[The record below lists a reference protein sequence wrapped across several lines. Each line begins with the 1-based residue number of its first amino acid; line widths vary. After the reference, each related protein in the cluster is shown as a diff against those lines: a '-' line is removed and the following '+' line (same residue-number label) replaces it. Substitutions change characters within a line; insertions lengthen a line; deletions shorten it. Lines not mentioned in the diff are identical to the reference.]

1 MHRRTLRSART
12 LPPTSRTALPSK
24 ALAIMLCLVCSLCV
38 TPRPAFADDAV
49 AAGSSSGSAAP
60 ATEAASDASAP
71 ATATADAPAAA
82 SASATDAPAASDA
95 ATTAPTMIPG
105 SVEKIADPSTA
116 ASWKALFAGADGTS
130 FSTDD
135 AGRLWVDKSV
145 YPSVEQA
152 VAAGVANPSMQDAD
166 LDFLVG
172 MSAFSSSASFRKE
185 QTTPHDVVFV
195 ISLNSTLS
203 SFHYDG
209 RTYAEHLAD
218 ALNEAIGRLMAENSD
233 GEGPADPTRVAVVGY
248 NIDTTVLMP
257 LGTYRPDADGDY
269 VRYDPGLTG
278 GAGFR
283 VTASPDDAQGA
294 TLDAP
299 FKGYAYLQRAISTAG
314 DVLEQAAAGAT
325 ADSPRAPEMVV
336 MGSQVAACANTDI
349 ADPPSYGGQT
359 QGDGGFLGTLPTGH
373 SSGYGTDVALAT
385 LLTMQDAAKRV
396 DAAYAA
402 AGESLSLYTVG
413 LDTQSLGAYVIQTA
427 EGQADAY
434 VAGTGAAQG
443 TNLCDNIDAAR
454 AAYAQAAAAGQ
465 PSVTLQLFSAGKRD
479 LEARDIAFPDPI
491 PGLLDAA
498 DGYAFRGA
506 TEYFP
511 ATDAG
516 ALDGSFNA
524 AVDRILG
531 ITYRSPVDPSGDAAS
546 SPTENRIRFQDDLG
560 HLMQVKHI
568 EGIQFQGKILDGS
581 LAAKALCTSFADP
594 WDIEAYHEL
603 QYLMNSLEARYD
615 LDGRSFDLL
624 YDAYAAGQIAYDDA
638 GGFSNFAA
646 WYVDADHGMVPD
658 DGLPYTFA
666 GNDEISAARSATWR
680 DDPASEASQ
689 RIQAAKD
696 AGASAICQTYF
707 FIGNLE
713 NQYSGADV
721 PLYDFIV
728 MVETSLDTSDE
739 ALLFTAPA
747 DSIPAR
753 KASIT
758 ERLDGTTT
766 MMLAEDAAEAS
777 PLQVVFE
784 VGPRDDV
791 AALARRVQAGE
802 QVDAAE
808 MGSLL
813 EGIAP
818 AEGTGSF
825 SLLTNAYAAGG
836 DTTGG
841 GGEAAGT
848 DGGGSAAGVGGA
860 MSALAAS
867 TNARYLFAEDAPL
880 FQLREGCA
888 AAPDGSA
895 AADQLEPLSSAPRAG
910 ETVYY
915 EDLTYSADG
924 LEPGVAVPVEA
935 QRTYLPLA
943 LDDQSAA
950 ACFAGADGRWSVA
963 AGTPKEPVPSLLEDV
978 GKSANPT
985 ATAPFS
991 LRMGARFLDGA
1002 GQAGGTMQAV
1012 GTVLA
1017 GGTADD
1023 AGQAGSAAASGAG
1036 RLALSARLG
1045 NDGALVLTPAREAT
1059 GSLALTKHVESAV
1072 PGAEGPFGFSIEL
1085 SDAEGTPLSGSLT
1098 CTVSDR
1104 TGGATSES
1112 LMLDDEGCLSV
1123 SLSDGQTAT
1132 IDGIPQATR
1141 YRIDEE
1147 DLGSRYFVLKDNAE
1161 GVIGA
1166 ARAEAS
1172 FTNIRQAG
1180 SLGVAMVVGGNA
1192 ADKEAPRSFA
1202 VTIDGLFDHAAA
1214 DTVELTLPVTRYLAG
1229 GGTEE
1234 GSITFTREAGTDVG
1248 TATIADFHHNEGV
1261 LIENL
1266 SSSSP
1271 FSVRELD
1278 CPALLEDGYAIYTS
1292 TGDAVVK
1299 DDAGT
1304 VTGTLSPDAT
1314 MGAYFINV
1322 KSVEADDGP
1331 AEPGE
1336 PDDPAEPGDDPDNPP
1351 APGEPEDPDNP
1362 PAPGEPDDPDGG
1374 DEPGEPEDPVEP
1386 GDGSNP
1392 DTPGGDTGSGGG
1404 DADAPGD
1411 DTPDEPGDDP
1421 DEPGGDVPDNP
1432 GDDPDDPPAPGD
1444 PGDPDNPP
1452 APDEPDDPDD
1462 GAPAP
1467 DDPGSPDDGAPG
1479 GSGGSGGSGDA
1490 GKPSDPDRGD
1500 APSVGAASDK
1510 GSDAGTTL
1518 VGTGDAATGACALT
1532 GALACAAATGL
1543 LGSTRFRRNREM
1555 RRR

>member
-1 MHRRTLRSART
+1 MQRHTLRSART

-71 ATATADAPAAA
+71 ATAAADAPAAA

-95 ATTAPTMIPG
+95 AATAQTMIPG

-145 YPSVEQA
+145 YASVDDA
-152 VAAGVANPSMQDAD
+152 VAAGVAGPSMQDAD

-349 ADPPSYGGQT
+349 ADPPPYGSQA

-385 LLTMQDAAKRV
+385 LLTMQDAAKRI

-402 AGESLSLYTVG
+402 AGESLSLYTAG
-413 LDTQSLGAYVIQTA
+413 LDTQSLGAYVLQTA

-624 YDAYAAGQIAYDDA
+624 YDAYAAGQIAYDA

-646 WYVDADHGMVPD
+646 WYVGADHGMVPD

-666 GNDEISAARSATWR
+666 GNDEISAARSGTWR

-813 EGIAP
+813 KGIAP
-818 AEGTGSF
+818 AEETGSF

-836 DTTGG
+836 DATGG
-841 GGEAAGT
+841 GGDAAGT

-915 EDLTYSADG
+915 EDLAYSADG

-943 LDDQSAA
+943 LDDQIAA

-991 LRMGARFLDGA
+991 LRMGARFLDGT
-1002 GQAGGTMQAV
+1002 GQAGGTMQAG

-1202 VTIDGLFDHAAA
+1202 VTIDGLFDHTAA

-1299 DDAGT
+1299 DDTGT

-1322 KSVEADDGP
+1322 KNAEAGDDP

-1336 PDDPAEPGDDPDNPP
+1336 PDDPP
-1351 APGEPEDPDNP
+1351 APGEPDDPDDP

-1374 DEPGEPEDPVEP
+1374 DKPGEPEDPGEP

-1404 DADAPGD
+1404 DADTPGD
-1411 DTPDEPGDDP
+1411 DTPDEPGDAP

-1432 GDDPDDPPAPGD
+1432 G
-1444 PGDPDNPP
+1444 GDPDNPP

-1479 GSGGSGGSGDA
+1479 GSGGSGDA
-1490 GKPSDPDRGD
+1490 GKPSEPDRGD

-1510 GSDAGTTL
+1510 GSDAGMTL
-1518 VGTGDAATGACALT
+1518 AGTGDAATGACALT

>member
-1 MHRRTLRSART
+1 MQRRTLRSART

-95 ATTAPTMIPG
+95 AATAPTMIPG

-145 YPSVEQA
+145 YASVDDA
-152 VAAGVANPSMQDAD
+152 VAAGVAGPSMQDAD

-314 DVLEQAAAGAT
+314 DVLEQAATGAT

-349 ADPPSYGGQT
+349 ADPPPYGSQT

-413 LDTQSLGAYVIQTA
+413 LDTQSLGAYVLQTA

-615 LDGRSFDLL
+615 LDGRSLDLL
-624 YDAYAAGQIAYDDA
+624 YDAYAAGQIAYDA

-646 WYVDADHGMVPD
+646 WYVDADHGMVLD

-666 GNDEISAARSATWR
+666 GNDEISAARSGTWR

-836 DTTGG
+836 DATGG

-963 AGTPKEPVPSLLEDV
+963 AGTPKESVPSLLEDV

-1002 GQAGGTMQAV
+1002 GHAGDAV
-1012 GTVLA
+1012 QTGGTVLA

-1023 AGQAGSAAASGAG
+1023 GQAGNAAASGAG

-1059 GSLALTKHVESAV
+1059 GSLALTKHVESAT
-1072 PGAEGPFGFSIEL
+1072 PDAEDPFGFSIEL
-1085 SDAEGTPLSGSLT
+1085 SDAEGAPLSGSLT
-1098 CTVSDR
+1098 CTVSDG

-1180 SLGVAMVVGGNA
+1180 SLGVAMIVGGNA

-1234 GSITFTREAGTDVG
+1234 GSITFMREAGTDVG

-1322 KSVEADDGP
+1322 KNAEAGDDP

-1336 PDDPAEPGDDPDNPP
+1336 PDDPP
-1351 APGEPEDPDNP
+1351 APGEPDDPDNP

-1374 DEPGEPEDPVEP
+1374 DKPGGDEPGEPEDPGEP

-1392 DTPGGDTGSGGG
+1392 DTPGGDTGSGSG
-1404 DADAPGD
+1404 DADTPGD
-1411 DTPDEPGDDP
+1411 DTPDEPGDAP

-1432 GDDPDDPPAPGD
+1432 GD
-1444 PGDPDNPP
+1444 DPDNPP

-1467 DDPGSPDDGAPG
+1467 DDPVSPDDGAPG
-1479 GSGGSGGSGDA
+1479 GSGGSGDA
-1490 GKPSDPDRGD
+1490 AEPSDPDRGD
-1500 APSVGAASDK
+1500 APSAGMPSDK
-1510 GSDAGTTL
+1510 ESEADTTL
-1518 VGTGDAATGACALT
+1518 AGTGDAATGACALT

>member
-1 MHRRTLRSART
+1 MQRRTLRSART

-116 ASWKALFAGADGTS
+116 ASWKALFAGADGSS

-218 ALNEAIGRLMAENSD
+218 ALNEAIGGLMTENAD
-233 GEGPADPTRVAVVGY
+233 GVGPADPTRVAVVGY
-248 NIDTTVLMP
+248 SIDTTILMP
-257 LGTYRPDADGDY
+257 LGTYRPDGDGDY
-269 VRYDPGLTG
+269 IRYASDLPG

-283 VTASPDDAQGA
+283 VTATADGPQTA

-299 FKGYAYLQRAISTAG
+299 FKGYAYLQRAFHAAG
-314 DVLEQAAAGAT
+314 DLLEQASAEAT
-325 ADSPRAPEMVV
+325 AEHPRVPEMVV
-336 MGSQVAACANTDI
+336 MGSQVAICANTDI
-349 ADPPSYGGQT
+349 ADPPSYDGQE
-359 QGDGGFLGTLPTGH
+359 QGDGGFLGTLPTGY
-373 SSGYGTDVALAT
+373 SSGYGTDAAFAT
-385 LLTMQDAAKRV
+385 LLTMQDAMDRV

-402 AGESLSLYTVG
+402 AGERLSLYTVG
-413 LDTQSLGAYVIQTA
+413 LDTRSLGAYVLQTA
-427 EGQADAY
+427 EEQKDAY

-443 TNLCDNIDAAR
+443 TNLCSNIDAAR
-454 AAYAQAAAAGQ
+454 TAYAQAAAAEQ

-615 LDGRSFDLL
+615 LDGQSFDLL
-624 YDAYAAGQIAYDDA
+624 YGAYTAGQIAYSDD
-638 GGFSNFAA
+638 GFSNFAA
-646 WYVDADHGMVPD
+646 WYVDAEHGMVPG
-658 DGLPYTFA
+658 DGLPYTSA
-666 GNDEISAARSATWR
+666 GNDEIAAARSGAWQN
-680 DDPASEASQ
+680 DPTSEASQ
-689 RIQAAKD
+689 RIQAAKN

-728 MVETSLDTSDE
+728 MVETDLDTSDE
-739 ALLFTAPA
+739 SLLFTAPA

-867 TNARYLFAEDAPL
+867 TNAHYLFAEDAPL

-963 AGTPKEPVPSLLEDV
+963 AGTPKESVPSLLEDV

-985 ATAPFS
+985 ATAPYS
-991 LRMGARFLDGA
+991 LRMDARFLDGA
-1002 GQAGGTMQAV
+1002 GQAGGTVQ
-1012 GTVLA
+1012 A

-1023 AGQAGSAAASGAG
+1023 DGQAGNAAASGAG

-1045 NDGALVLTPAREAT
+1045 NDGALVLTPARAAT
-1059 GSLALTKHVESAV
+1059 GSLALTKHVEGAT
-1072 PGAEGPFGFSIEL
+1072 PDAEGPFGFSIEL
-1085 SDAEGTPLSGSLT
+1085 SDAEGAPLSGSLT
-1098 CTVSDR
+1098 CTVSDK

-1161 GVIGA
+1161 GVIEA

-1180 SLGVAMVVGGNA
+1180 SLGVAMIVGGNA

-1214 DTVELTLPVTRYLAG
+1214 DTVELTLPITCYLAG

-1322 KSVEADDGP
+1322 KNAEAGDDP
-1331 AEPGE
+1331 AKPGE
-1336 PDDPAEPGDDPDNPP
+1336 PDDPAEPGDDPDDPP
-1351 APGEPEDPDNP
+1351 APGEPEDPDDP

-1374 DEPGEPEDPVEP
+1374 DKPGEPEDPGEP

-1404 DADAPGD
+1404 DADTPGD
-1411 DTPDEPGDDP
+1411 DTPDEPGDAP

-1432 GDDPDDPPAPGD
+1432 GGDPDNPPAPGD
-1444 PGDPDNPP
+1444 PDDPDNPP

-1479 GSGGSGGSGDA
+1479 GSGGSGDA
-1490 GKPSDPDRGD
+1490 AEPSDPDRGD
-1500 APSVGAASDK
+1500 APSAGMPSDK
-1510 GSDAGTTL
+1510 ESEAGTTL
-1518 VGTGDAATGACALT
+1518 AGTGDAATGACALT

>member
-71 ATATADAPAAA
+71 ATAAADAPAAA

-95 ATTAPTMIPG
+95 AATAQTMIPG

-116 ASWKALFAGADGTS
+116 ASWKALFAGADGSS

-145 YPSVEQA
+145 YASVDDA
-152 VAAGVANPSMQDAD
+152 VAAGVAGPSMQDAD

-413 LDTQSLGAYVIQTA
+413 LDTQSLGAYVLQTA

-434 VAGTGAAQG
+434 VAGTGAAQA
-443 TNLCDNIDAAR
+443 TNLRDNIDAAR
-454 AAYAQAAAAGQ
+454 AAYARAAAAGK
-465 PSVTLQLFSAGKRD
+465 PNVTLQLFSAGKRD

-603 QYLMNSLEARYD
+603 KYLMNSLEARYD

-624 YDAYAAGQIAYDDA
+624 YDAYAAGQIAYDA

-707 FIGNLE
+707 LIGNLE

-766 MMLAEDAAEAS
+766 MTLAEDAAEAS
-777 PLQVVFE
+777 PLRVVFE

-813 EGIAP
+813 KGIAP
-818 AEGTGSF
+818 AEETGSF

-924 LEPGVAVPVEA
+924 LEPGVAAPVEA

-963 AGTPKEPVPSLLEDV
+963 AGTPKESVPSLLEDV

-991 LRMGARFLDGA
+991 LRMDARFLDGA
-1002 GQAGGTMQAV
+1002 GQAGGT
-1012 GTVLA
+1012 VLA

-1023 AGQAGSAAASGAG
+1023 DGQAGNAAASGAG

-1059 GSLALTKHVESAV
+1059 GIARAHQACGERHAGCGGPLRVLHRALGCRGSPFVGLPHVHRLRR
-1072 PGAEGPFGFSIEL
+1072 G
-1085 SDAEGTPLSGSLT
+1085 
-1098 CTVSDR
+1098 R
-1104 TGGATSES
+1104 RGATSES

-1172 FTNIRQAG
+1172 FTNIKQAG
-1180 SLGVAMVVGGNA
+1180 SLGVAMIVGGNA
-1192 ADKEAPRSFA
+1192 ADKEVPRSFA

-1322 KSVEADDGP
+1322 KNAEAGDGP

-1336 PDDPAEPGDDPDNPP
+1336 PDDPAEPGDDPDDPP
-1351 APGEPEDPDNP
+1351 APGEPDDPDDP

-1374 DEPGEPEDPVEP
+1374 DKPGEPEDPGEP

-1404 DADAPGD
+1404 DADTPGD
-1411 DTPDEPGDDP
+1411 DTPDEPGDAP

-1432 GDDPDDPPAPGD
+1432 G
-1444 PGDPDNPP
+1444 GDPDNPP

-1467 DDPGSPDDGAPG
+1467 DDPVSPDDGAPG

-1490 GKPSDPDRGD
+1490 GEPSDSDRGD
-1500 APSVGAASDK
+1500 APSVGAPSDK

-1518 VGTGDAATGACALT
+1518 AGTGDAATGSLRLDGSARLR
-1532 GALACAAATGL
+1532 GGDRAAGL
-1543 LGSTRFRRNREM
+1543 DAFPPQS
-1555 RRR
+1555 

>member
-1 MHRRTLRSART
+1 MHRRTSDPART

-71 ATATADAPAAA
+71 ATAAADAPAAA

-95 ATTAPTMIPG
+95 AATAPTMIPG

-145 YPSVEQA
+145 YASVDDA
-152 VAAGVANPSMQDAD
+152 VAAGVAGPSMQDAD

-336 MGSQVAACANTDI
+336 MGSQVAICANTDI
-349 ADPPSYGGQT
+349 ADPPPYGSQA

-385 LLTMQDAAKRV
+385 LLTMQDAAKRI

-402 AGESLSLYTVG
+402 AGESLSLYTAG
-413 LDTQSLGAYVIQTA
+413 LDTQSLGAYVLQTA

-454 AAYAQAAAAGQ
+454 AAYARAAAAGQ
-465 PSVTLQLFSAGKRD
+465 PSVTLQLFSAGRRD

-638 GGFSNFAA
+638 SGFSNFAA

-666 GNDEISAARSATWR
+666 GNDEIAAARSGTWR

-766 MMLAEDAAEAS
+766 MTLAEDAAEAS

-836 DTTGG
+836 DATGG
-841 GGEAAGT
+841 GGDAAGT

-910 ETVYY
+910 GTVYY

-935 QRTYLPLA
+935 QRTYRPLA

-963 AGTPKEPVPSLLEDV
+963 AGAPKESVPSLLEDV

-1002 GQAGGTMQAV
+1002 GQAG

-1059 GSLALTKHVESAV
+1059 GSLELTKHVESAA
-1072 PGAEGPFGFSIEL
+1072 PDAEGPFGFSIEL
-1085 SDAEGTPLSGSLT
+1085 SDAEGAPLSGSLT
-1098 CTVSDR
+1098 CTVSDG

-1161 GVIGA
+1161 GVIEA

-1180 SLGVAMVVGGNA
+1180 SLGVAMIVGGNA

-1322 KSVEADDGP
+1322 KNAEAGDDP

-1336 PDDPAEPGDDPDNPP
+1336 PDDPAEPGDDPD
-1351 APGEPEDPDNP
+1351 DP

-1374 DEPGEPEDPVEP
+1374 DKPGEPEDPGEP

-1404 DADAPGD
+1404 DADTPGD
-1411 DTPDEPGDDP
+1411 DTPDEPGDAP

-1432 GDDPDDPPAPGD
+1432 G
-1444 PGDPDNPP
+1444 GDPDNPP

-1479 GSGGSGGSGDA
+1479 GSGDA
-1490 GKPSDPDRGD
+1490 GEPSDSDRGD

-1510 GSDAGTTL
+1510 GSDAGMTL
-1518 VGTGDAATGACALT
+1518 AGTGDAATGACALT

>member
-1 MHRRTLRSART
+1 MQRRTLRSART

-116 ASWKALFAGADGTS
+116 ASWKALFAGADGSS

-145 YPSVEQA
+145 YASVDDA
-152 VAAGVANPSMQDAD
+152 VAAGVAGPSMQDAD

-269 VRYDPGLTG
+269 VRYDPGMTG

-314 DVLEQAAAGAT
+314 DVLEQAATGAT
-325 ADSPRAPEMVV
+325 ADNPRAPEMVV

-385 LLTMQDAAKRV
+385 LLTMQDAAKRI

-402 AGESLSLYTVG
+402 AGESLSLYTAG
-413 LDTQSLGAYVIQTA
+413 LDTQSLGAYVLQTA

-454 AAYAQAAAAGQ
+454 AAYAQAAAAWQ

-624 YDAYAAGQIAYDDA
+624 YDAYAAGQIAYDA

-777 PLQVVFE
+777 PLRVVFE

-791 AALARRVQAGE
+791 AVLARRVQAGE

-825 SLLTNAYAAGG
+825 SLLTNAYAASG
-836 DTTGG
+836 DATGG
-841 GGEAAGT
+841 GGDAAGT

-888 AAPDGSA
+888 ATPDGSA

-1002 GQAGGTMQAV
+1002 GQAGD
-1012 GTVLA
+1012 TVLA
-1017 GGTADD
+1017 GGTVQTGGTADD
-1023 AGQAGSAAASGAG
+1023 AGQAGNAAASGAG

-1059 GSLALTKHVESAV
+1059 GSLELTKHVESAA
-1072 PGAEGPFGFSIEL
+1072 PDAEGPFGFSIEL
-1085 SDAEGTPLSGSLT
+1085 SDAEGAPLSGSLT
-1098 CTVSDR
+1098 CTVSDG

-1161 GVIGA
+1161 GVIEA

-1180 SLGVAMVVGGNA
+1180 SLGVAMIVGGNA

-1322 KSVEADDGP
+1322 KNAEAGDDP

-1336 PDDPAEPGDDPDNPP
+1336 PDDPAEPGDDPD
-1351 APGEPEDPDNP
+1351 DP

-1374 DEPGEPEDPVEP
+1374 DKPGEPEDPGEP

-1404 DADAPGD
+1404 DADTPGD
-1411 DTPDEPGDDP
+1411 DTPDEPGDAP

-1432 GDDPDDPPAPGD
+1432 G
-1444 PGDPDNPP
+1444 GDPDNPP

-1479 GSGGSGGSGDA
+1479 GSGDA

-1518 VGTGDAATGACALT
+1518 AGTGDAATGACALT

>member
-1 MHRRTLRSART
+1 MQRRTLRSART

-60 ATEAASDASAP
+60 ATEAASGASAP
-71 ATATADAPAAA
+71 ATAAADAPAAA

-95 ATTAPTMIPG
+95 AATAPTMIPG

-145 YPSVEQA
+145 YASVDDA
-152 VAAGVANPSMQDAD
+152 VAAGVAGPSMQDAD

-385 LLTMQDAAKRV
+385 LLTMQDAAKRI

-402 AGESLSLYTVG
+402 AGESLSLYTAG
-413 LDTQSLGAYVIQTA
+413 LDTQSLGAYVLQTA

-624 YDAYAAGQIAYDDA
+624 YDAYAAGQIAYDA

-646 WYVDADHGMVPD
+646 WYVGADHGMVSE

-666 GNDEISAARSATWR
+666 GNDEISAARSGTWR

-689 RIQAAKD
+689 RIQAAKN

-791 AALARRVQAGE
+791 AVLARRVQAGE

-836 DTTGG
+836 DATGG
-841 GGEAAGT
+841 GGDAAGT

-880 FQLREGCA
+880 FQLSEGCA

-943 LDDQSAA
+943 LDDQIAA

-963 AGTPKEPVPSLLEDV
+963 AGTPKESVPSLLEDV

-991 LRMGARFLDGA
+991 LRMGARFLDGTV
-1002 GQAGGTMQAV
+1002 QAG

-1023 AGQAGSAAASGAG
+1023 DGQAGNAAASGAG

-1059 GSLALTKHVESAV
+1059 GSLALTKHVENAT
-1072 PGAEGPFGFSIEL
+1072 PDAEGPFGFSIEL
-1085 SDAEGTPLSGSLT
+1085 SDTEGTPLSGSLT
-1098 CTVSDR
+1098 CTVSDGA
-1104 TGGATSES
+1104 GGATSES

-1132 IDGIPQATR
+1132 IDGIPLATR

-1214 DTVELTLPVTRYLAG
+1214 DTVELTLPATRYLAG

-1234 GSITFTREAGTDVG
+1234 GSITFMRETGTDVG
-1248 TATIADFHHNEGV
+1248 TATIADLHHNEGV

-1266 SSSSP
+1266 SSTSP

-1322 KSVEADDGP
+1322 KNVEADDGP

-1336 PDDPAEPGDDPDNPP
+1336 PD
-1351 APGEPEDPDNP
+1351 DPDNP

-1374 DEPGEPEDPVEP
+1374 DEPGEPEDPDEP

-1404 DADAPGD
+1404 DADTPGD
-1411 DTPDEPGDDP
+1411 DTPDEPGDAP

-1432 GDDPDDPPAPGD
+1432 GDDPDD
-1444 PGDPDNPP
+1444 PP

-1479 GSGGSGGSGDA
+1479 GSGDA
-1490 GKPSDPDRGD
+1490 GEPSDPDRGD
-1500 APSVGAASDK
+1500 APSQDAPSAGTPSDK
-1510 GSDAGTTL
+1510 GSETGATL
-1518 VGTGDAATGACALT
+1518 AGTGDAATGACALT
-1532 GALACAAATGL
+1532 GALACAAATVL
-1543 LGSTRFRRNREM
+1543 LGSTRFRRNHEM
-1555 RRR
+1555 RMPIAPPRFRHAL

>member
-1 MHRRTLRSART
+1 MHRRTSDPART
-12 LPPTSRTALPSK
+12 VPSAATPSPSFK
-24 ALAIMLCLVCSLCV
+24 ALAIALCLACSLCLGAQ
-38 TPRPAFADDAV
+38 PAFGDEGGE
-49 AAGSSSGSAAP
+49 AGGTGPASPVPSETLAP
-60 ATEAASDASAP
+60 ASIAKVCDP
-71 ATATADAPAAA
+71 ATA
-82 SASATDAPAASDA
+82 
-95 ATTAPTMIPG
+95 G
-105 SVEKIADPSTA
+105 SWEE
-116 ASWKALFAGADGTS
+116 LFAGADGTS

-145 YPSVEQA
+145 YASVDDA
-152 VAAGVANPSMQDAD
+152 VAAGVAGPSMQDAD

-269 VRYDPGLTG
+269 VRYDPGMTG

-336 MGSQVAACANTDI
+336 MGSQIAACANTDI
-349 ADPPSYGGQT
+349 ADPPPYGSQA

-385 LLTMQDAAKRV
+385 LLTMQDAAKRI

-402 AGESLSLYTVG
+402 AGESLSLYTAG
-413 LDTQSLGAYVIQTA
+413 LDTQSLGAYVLQTA

-531 ITYRSPVDPSGDAAS
+531 ITYRSPVNPSGDAAS

-624 YDAYAAGQIAYDDA
+624 YDAYAAGQIAYDA

-867 TNARYLFAEDAPL
+867 TNARYLFAEDALL
-880 FQLREGCA
+880 FQLRERCA

-943 LDDQSAA
+943 LDDQIAA

-1002 GQAGGTMQAV
+1002 GQAGGT
-1012 GTVLA
+1012 VLA

-1023 AGQAGSAAASGAG
+1023 DGQAGNAAASGAG

-1059 GSLALTKHVESAV
+1059 GSLALTKHVESAT
-1072 PGAEGPFGFSIEL
+1072 PDAEGPFGFSIEL
-1085 SDAEGTPLSGSLT
+1085 SDAEGAPLSGSLT
-1098 CTVSDR
+1098 CTVSDG

-1161 GVIGA
+1161 GVIEA

-1172 FTNIRQAG
+1172 FTNIKQAG
-1180 SLGVAMVVGGNA
+1180 SLGVAMIVGGNA

-1322 KSVEADDGP
+1322 KNAEAGDDP

-1336 PDDPAEPGDDPDNPP
+1336 PDDPAEPGDDPDDPP
-1351 APGEPEDPDNP
+1351 APGEPEDP
-1362 PAPGEPDDPDGG
+1362 G
-1374 DEPGEPEDPVEP
+1374 D
-1386 GDGSNP
+1386 
-1392 DTPGGDTGSGGG
+1392 
-1404 DADAPGD
+1404 
-1411 DTPDEPGDDP
+1411 
-1421 DEPGGDVPDNP
+1421 
-1432 GDDPDDPPAPGD
+1432 
-1444 PGDPDNPP
+1444 PP

-1479 GSGGSGGSGDA
+1479 GSGDA
-1490 GKPSDPDRGD
+1490 GEPSDSDRGD
-1500 APSVGAASDK
+1500 APSVGAPSDK

-1518 VGTGDAATGACALT
+1518 AGTGDAATGACALT

>member
-60 ATEAASDASAP
+60 PTEAASDASAP
-71 ATATADAPAAA
+71 ATAAADAPAAA

-116 ASWKALFAGADGTS
+116 ASWKALFAGADGSS

-135 AGRLWVDKSV
+135 VGRLWVDKSV

-185 QTTPHDVVFV
+185 QTAPHDVVFV

-257 LGTYRPDADGDY
+257 LDTYRPDADGDY

-314 DVLEQAAAGAT
+314 DVLEQAATGAT
-325 ADSPRAPEMVV
+325 ADNPRAPEMVV

-385 LLTMQDAAKRV
+385 LLTMQDAAKRI

-402 AGESLSLYTVG
+402 AGESLSLYTAG
-413 LDTQSLGAYVIQTA
+413 LDTQSLGAYVLQTA

-434 VAGTGAAQG
+434 VAGTGAARG

-624 YDAYAAGQIAYDDA
+624 YDAYAAGQIAYDA

-666 GNDEISAARSATWR
+666 GNDEIAAARSGTWR

-802 QVDAAE
+802 QMDAAE

-895 AADQLEPLSSAPRAG
+895 AADQLESLSSAPRAG

-924 LEPGVAVPVEA
+924 LEPGVAVPVET

-963 AGTPKEPVPSLLEDV
+963 AGTPKESVPSLLEDV

-991 LRMGARFLDGA
+991 LRMDARFLDGA
-1002 GQAGGTMQAV
+1002 GQAGGT
-1012 GTVLA
+1012 VLA

-1023 AGQAGSAAASGAG
+1023 DGQAGNAAASGAG

-1059 GSLALTKHVESAV
+1059 GSLALTKHVESAT
-1072 PGAEGPFGFSIEL
+1072 PDAEGPFGFSIEL
-1085 SDAEGTPLSGSLT
+1085 SDAEGAPLSGSLT
-1098 CTVSDR
+1098 CTVSDG

-1161 GVIGA
+1161 GVIEA

-1180 SLGVAMVVGGNA
+1180 SLGVAMIVGGNT

-1234 GSITFTREAGTDVG
+1234 GSITFTRETGTDVG
-1248 TATIADFHHNEGV
+1248 TATIADLRHNEGV

-1271 FSVRELD
+1271 FSVKELD

-1304 VTGTLSPDAT
+1304 VRGTLSPDAT

-1322 KSVEADDGP
+1322 KNAEAD
-1331 AEPGE
+1331 
-1336 PDDPAEPGDDPDNPP
+1336 DDPAEPGDDPDDPP
-1351 APGEPEDPDNP
+1351 APGEPDDPDDP

-1374 DEPGEPEDPVEP
+1374 DEPGEPEDPGEP

-1392 DTPGGDTGSGGG
+1392 DAPGGDTGSGGG
-1404 DADAPGD
+1404 DADTPGD
-1411 DTPDEPGDDP
+1411 DTPDEPGDAP

-1432 GDDPDDPPAPGD
+1432 GD
-1444 PGDPDNPP
+1444 DPDNPP

-1467 DDPGSPDDGAPG
+1467 DDPVSPDDGAPG

-1490 GKPSDPDRGD
+1490 GEPSDSDRGD

-1518 VGTGDAATGACALT
+1518 AGTGDAATGACALT

>member
-1 MHRRTLRSART
+1 MQRRTLRSART
-12 LPPTSRTALPSK
+12 LPATSRTALPSK
-24 ALAIMLCLVCSLCV
+24 ALAIMLCLACSLCV

-49 AAGSSSGSAAP
+49 AAGSSSGSATA
-60 ATEAASDASAP
+60 ATEAAPDASAP
-71 ATATADAPAAA
+71 ATAAADTPAAA
-82 SASATDAPAASDA
+82 SASATAAPAASDA
-95 ATTAPTMIPG
+95 AATAPTMIPG
-105 SVEKIADPSTA
+105 SVEKITDPSTA

-130 FSTDD
+130 FATDD

-145 YPSVEQA
+145 YASVDDA
-152 VAAGVANPSMQDAD
+152 VAAGVAGPSMQDAD

-283 VTASPDDAQGA
+283 VTASPDDAQSA

-349 ADPPSYGGQT
+349 ADPPPYGGQA
-359 QGDGGFLGTLPTGH
+359 QGDGGFLGTLPTGY

-385 LLTMQDAAKRV
+385 LLTMQDAAKRI

-413 LDTQSLGAYVIQTA
+413 LDTQSLGAYVLQTA

-465 PSVTLQLFSAGKRD
+465 PNVTLQLFSAGKRD

-491 PGLLDAA
+491 PSLLDAA

-666 GNDEISAARSATWR
+666 GNDEIAAARSGTWR

-758 ERLDGTTT
+758 EHLDGTTT

-791 AALARRVQAGE
+791 AALARRVQVGE

-836 DTTGG
+836 DTTGDG
-841 GGEAAGT
+841 GDAEGADSGEDT
-848 DGGGSAAGVGGA
+848 GGGSAAGVGGA

-935 QRTYLPLA
+935 QRTYRPLA

-1002 GQAGGTMQAV
+1002 GQAGGTVQ
-1012 GTVLA
+1012 A

-1023 AGQAGSAAASGAG
+1023 AEQAGNAAASGAG

-1059 GSLALTKHVESAV
+1059 GSLALTKHVESAT
-1072 PGAEGPFGFSIEL
+1072 PDAEGPFGFSIEL
-1085 SDAEGTPLSGSLT
+1085 SDAEGAPLSGSLT
-1098 CTVSDR
+1098 CTVSDG

-1161 GVIGA
+1161 GVIEA

-1214 DTVELTLPVTRYLAG
+1214 DTVELTLPATRYLAG

-1234 GSITFTREAGTDVG
+1234 GSITFTRETGTDVG
-1248 TATIADFHHNEGV
+1248 TAKIADLRHNEGV

-1271 FSVRELD
+1271 FSVSELD

-1322 KSVEADDGP
+1322 KNAEAGDDP

-1336 PDDPAEPGDDPDNPP
+1336 PDGPAE
-1351 APGEPEDPDNP
+1351 
-1362 PAPGEPDDPDGG
+1362 
-1374 DEPGEPEDPVEP
+1374 
-1386 GDGSNP
+1386 
-1392 DTPGGDTGSGGG
+1392 
-1404 DADAPGD
+1404 
-1411 DTPDEPGDDP
+1411 
-1421 DEPGGDVPDNP
+1421 P
-1432 GDDPDDPPAPGD
+1432 GDDPDDPPAPGEPD
-1444 PGDPDNPP
+1444 DPDNPPAPGDPDDPDGGDEPGGDEPGKPDDPGEPGDDPDDPP

-1479 GSGGSGGSGDA
+1479 GSGDA
-1490 GKPSDPDRGD
+1490 GEPSDPDRGD
-1500 APSVGAASDK
+1500 SPSQDAPSAGTPSDK
-1510 GSDAGTTL
+1510 GSETGATL
-1518 VGTGDAATGACALT
+1518 AGTGDAATGACALT
-1532 GALACAAATGL
+1532 GALACAAATVL
-1543 LGSTRFRRNREM
+1543 LGSTRFRRNHEM

>member
-1 MHRRTLRSART
+1 MQRRTLRSART
-12 LPPTSRTALPSK
+12 LPPTSRTAPPSK
-24 ALAIMLCLVCSLCV
+24 ALAIMLCLVCSLCI
-38 TPRPAFADDAV
+38 TPWPAFANDAV
-49 AAGSSSGSAAP
+49 AAGATDGFAVP
-60 ATEAASDASAP
+60 ATEAAPDASAP
-71 ATATADAPAAA
+71 ATAAPATAAADAPAAA
-82 SASATDAPAASDA
+82 SASATAAPAASDA
-95 ATTAPTMIPG
+95 AATAPTMIPG

-145 YPSVEQA
+145 YASVDDA
-152 VAAGVANPSMQDAD
+152 VAAGVAGPSMQDAD

-349 ADPPSYGGQT
+349 ADPPPYGGQA
-359 QGDGGFLGTLPTGH
+359 QGDGGFLGTLPTGY

-385 LLTMQDAAKRV
+385 LLTMQDAAKRI

-413 LDTQSLGAYVIQTA
+413 LDTQSLGAYVLQTA

-465 PSVTLQLFSAGKRD
+465 PNVTLQLFSAGKRD

-666 GNDEISAARSATWR
+666 GNDEIAAARSGTWR

-713 NQYSGADV
+713 NQYSGVDV

-758 ERLDGTTT
+758 EHLDGTTT

-791 AALARRVQAGE
+791 AAFARRVQAGE

-836 DTTGG
+836 DATGG
-841 GGEAAGT
+841 GGDAAGT

-867 TNARYLFAEDAPL
+867 TNSRYLFAEDAPL

-935 QRTYLPLA
+935 QRTYLPFT

-1002 GQAGGTMQAV
+1002 GQSGGTMQAG

-1017 GGTADD
+1017 GGTVDD
-1023 AGQAGSAAASGAG
+1023 AGQAGNAAASGAG

-1059 GSLALTKHVESAV
+1059 GSLALTKHVEGAA
-1072 PGAEGPFGFSIEL
+1072 PDAEGPFGFSIEL
-1085 SDAEGTPLSGSLT
+1085 SDTEGTPLSGSLT
-1098 CTVSDR
+1098 CTVSDGA
-1104 TGGATSES
+1104 GGATSES
-1112 LMLDDEGCLSV
+1112 LMLDDGGCLSV

-1172 FTNIRQAG
+1172 FTNIKQAG

-1214 DTVELTLPVTRYLAG
+1214 DTVELTLPATRYLAG

-1234 GSITFTREAGTDVG
+1234 GSITFTRETGTDVG
-1248 TATIADFHHNEGV
+1248 TAKIADLRHNEGV

-1266 SSSSP
+1266 SSTSP

-1322 KSVEADDGP
+1322 KNAEADDDP

-1336 PDDPAEPGDDPDNPP
+1336 PDVPDNP
-1351 APGEPEDPDNP
+1351 G
-1362 PAPGEPDDPDGG
+1362 DDPDGG
-1374 DEPGEPEDPVEP
+1374 DEPGEPEDPDEP

-1404 DADAPGD
+1404 DADTPGD
-1411 DTPDEPGDDP
+1411 DTPDEPGDAP

-1432 GDDPDDPPAPGD
+1432 GDDPDD
-1444 PGDPDNPP
+1444 PP

-1479 GSGGSGGSGDA
+1479 GSGDA
-1490 GKPSDPDRGD
+1490 GEPSDPDRGD
-1500 APSVGAASDK
+1500 SPSQDAPSAGTPSDK
-1510 GSDAGTTL
+1510 GSETGATL
-1518 VGTGDAATGACALT
+1518 AGTGDAATGACALT
-1532 GALACAAATGL
+1532 GALACAAATVL
-1543 LGSTRFRRNREM
+1543 LGSTRFRRNHEM

>member
-1 MHRRTLRSART
+1 MQRRTLRSART
-12 LPPTSRTALPSK
+12 LPPTSRTAPPSK
-24 ALAIMLCLVCSLCV
+24 ALAIMLCLVCSLCI
-38 TPRPAFADDAV
+38 TPWPAFANDAV
-49 AAGSSSGSAAP
+49 AAGATDGFAVP

-71 ATATADAPAAA
+71 ATAAADAPAAA
-82 SASATDAPAASDA
+82 SASATAAPAASDA
-95 ATTAPTMIPG
+95 AATAPTMIPG

-145 YPSVEQA
+145 YASVDDA
-152 VAAGVANPSMQDAD
+152 VAAGVAGPSMQDAD

-314 DVLEQAAAGAT
+314 DVLEQAATGAT
-325 ADSPRAPEMVV
+325 ADNPRAPEMVV

-385 LLTMQDAAKRV
+385 LLTMQDAAKRI

-402 AGESLSLYTVG
+402 AGESLSLYTAG
-413 LDTQSLGAYVIQTA
+413 LDTQSLGAYVLQTA

-615 LDGRSFDLL
+615 LDGRSLDLL
-624 YDAYAAGQIAYDDA
+624 YDAYAAGQIAYDA

-666 GNDEISAARSATWR
+666 GNDEIAAARSGTWR

-689 RIQAAKD
+689 RIKAAKD

-867 TNARYLFAEDAPL
+867 TNARYLFAEDALL

-910 ETVYY
+910 GTVYY

-1002 GQAGGTMQAV
+1002 GQAGGTVQ
-1012 GTVLA
+1012 A

-1023 AGQAGSAAASGAG
+1023 AEQAGNAAASGAG

-1045 NDGALVLTPAREAT
+1045 NDGALVLTSAREAT
-1059 GSLALTKHVESAV
+1059 GSLALTKHVESAT
-1072 PGAEGPFGFSIEL
+1072 PDAEGPFGFSIEL
-1085 SDAEGTPLSGSLT
+1085 SDAEGAPLSGSLT
-1098 CTVSDR
+1098 CTVSDG

-1161 GVIGA
+1161 GVIEA

-1180 SLGVAMVVGGNA
+1180 SLGVAMIVGGNA

-1248 TATIADFHHNEGV
+1248 TATIADLRHNEGV

-1266 SSSSP
+1266 TSSSP

-1322 KSVEADDGP
+1322 KNAEAGDDP

-1351 APGEPEDPDNP
+1351 APGEP
-1362 PAPGEPDDPDGG
+1362 DDPDGG
-1374 DEPGEPEDPVEP
+1374 DKPGGDKPGEPEDPGEP

-1404 DADAPGD
+1404 DADTPGD
-1411 DTPDEPGDDP
+1411 DTPDEPGDAP

-1432 GDDPDDPPAPGD
+1432 GD
-1444 PGDPDNPP
+1444 DPDNPP

-1479 GSGGSGGSGDA
+1479 GSGDA

-1518 VGTGDAATGACALT
+1518 AGTGDAATGACALT

>member
-1 MHRRTLRSART
+1 MQRRTLRSART

-71 ATATADAPAAA
+71 ATAAADAPAAA

-95 ATTAPTMIPG
+95 AATAPTMIPG
-105 SVEKIADPSTA
+105 SVEKIADHSTA
-116 ASWKALFAGADGTS
+116 ASWKALFAGADGAS

-145 YPSVEQA
+145 YASVDDA
-152 VAAGVANPSMQDAD
+152 VAAGVAGPSMQDAD

-257 LGTYRPDADGDY
+257 LGTYRPDADGGY

-314 DVLEQAAAGAT
+314 DVLEQAAAGAN
-325 ADSPRAPEMVV
+325 ADSLRAPEMVV

-349 ADPPSYGGQT
+349 ADPPPYGGQT

-385 LLTMQDAAKRV
+385 LLTMQDAAKRI

-402 AGESLSLYTVG
+402 AGESLSLYTAG
-413 LDTQSLGAYVIQTA
+413 LDTQSLGAYVLQTA

-443 TNLCDNIDAAR
+443 TNLRDNIDAAR

-465 PSVTLQLFSAGKRD
+465 PSATLQLFSAGKRD

-624 YDAYAAGQIAYDDA
+624 YDAYAAGQIAYDA

-841 GGEAAGT
+841 DGEAAGT

-963 AGTPKEPVPSLLEDV
+963 AGTPKESVPSLLEDV

-1002 GQAGGTMQAV
+1002 GQAGGT
-1012 GTVLA
+1012 VLA

-1023 AGQAGSAAASGAG
+1023 DGQAGNTAASGAG

-1045 NDGALVLTPAREAT
+1045 NDGALVLTPAREAI
-1059 GSLALTKHVESAV
+1059 GSLALTKHVESAT
-1072 PGAEGPFGFSIEL
+1072 PDAEGPFGFSIEL
-1085 SDAEGTPLSGSLT
+1085 SDAEGAPLSGSLT
-1098 CTVSDR
+1098 CTVSDG

-1161 GVIGA
+1161 GVIEA

-1180 SLGVAMVVGGNA
+1180 SLGVAMIVGGNA

-1304 VTGTLSPDAT
+1304 VTGALSPDAT

-1322 KSVEADDGP
+1322 KNAEAGDDP

-1336 PDDPAEPGDDPDNPP
+1336 PDDPAEPGDDPD
-1351 APGEPEDPDNP
+1351 DP
-1362 PAPGEPDDPDGG
+1362 PAPGEPDDPDDPPAPEEPDDPDDG
-1374 DEPGEPEDPVEP
+1374 DKPGEPEDPGEP

-1404 DADAPGD
+1404 DADTPGD
-1411 DTPDEPGDDP
+1411 DTPDEPGDAP

-1432 GDDPDDPPAPGD
+1432 GG
-1444 PGDPDNPP
+1444 GPDNPP

-1479 GSGGSGGSGDA
+1479 GSGGSGDA

-1518 VGTGDAATGACALT
+1518 AGTGDAATGACALT

>member
-1 MHRRTLRSART
+1 MHRRTSDPART
-12 LPPTSRTALPSK
+12 VPSAATPSPSFK
-24 ALAIMLCLVCSLCV
+24 ALAIALCLACSLCLGAQ
-38 TPRPAFADDAV
+38 PAFGDEGGE
-49 AAGSSSGSAAP
+49 AGGTGPASPVPSETLAP
-60 ATEAASDASAP
+60 ASIAKVCDP
-71 ATATADAPAAA
+71 ATA
-82 SASATDAPAASDA
+82 
-95 ATTAPTMIPG
+95 G
-105 SVEKIADPSTA
+105 SWEE
-116 ASWKALFAGADGTS
+116 LFAGADGTS

-145 YPSVEQA
+145 YASVDDA
-152 VAAGVANPSMQDAD
+152 VAAGVAGPSMQDAD

-349 ADPPSYGGQT
+349 TDPPPYGGQT

-385 LLTMQDAAKRV
+385 LLTMQDAAKRI

-402 AGESLSLYTVG
+402 AGESLSLYTAG
-413 LDTQSLGAYVIQTA
+413 LDTQSLGAYVLQTA

-624 YDAYAAGQIAYDDA
+624 YDAYAAGQIAYDA

-758 ERLDGTTT
+758 DRLDGTTT

-848 DGGGSAAGVGGA
+848 DGDGSAAGVGGA

-963 AGTPKEPVPSLLEDV
+963 AGTPKESVPSLLEDV

-991 LRMGARFLDGA
+991 LRMDARFLDGA
-1002 GQAGGTMQAV
+1002 GQAGGTVQA
-1012 GTVLA
+1012 GGSVLA

-1023 AGQAGSAAASGAG
+1023 GQAGNAAVSGAG

-1059 GSLALTKHVESAV
+1059 GSLALTKHVESAT
-1072 PGAEGPFGFSIEL
+1072 PDAEGPFEFSIEL
-1085 SDAEGTPLSGSLT
+1085 SDAEGAPLSGSLT
-1098 CTVSDR
+1098 CTVSDG

-1161 GVIGA
+1161 GMIEA

-1172 FTNIRQAG
+1172 FTNIKQAG
-1180 SLGVAMVVGGNA
+1180 SLGVAMIVGGNA

-1322 KSVEADDGP
+1322 KNAEAGDDP

-1351 APGEPEDPDNP
+1351 APGEPDDPDNP

-1374 DEPGEPEDPVEP
+1374 DKPGGDEPGEPEDPGEP

-1404 DADAPGD
+1404 DADTPGD
-1411 DTPDEPGDDP
+1411 DTPDEPGDAP

-1432 GDDPDDPPAPGD
+1432 GD
-1444 PGDPDNPP
+1444 DPDNPP

-1467 DDPGSPDDGAPG
+1467 DDPVSPDDGAPG

-1490 GKPSDPDRGD
+1490 DEPSDSDRGD

-1518 VGTGDAATGACALT
+1518 AGTGDAATGACALT

>member
-1 MHRRTLRSART
+1 MQRRTLRSART
-12 LPPTSRTALPSK
+12 IPSTTRTAPLK
-24 ALAIMLCLVCSLCV
+24 ALAIMLCLACSLSV
-38 TPRPAFADDAV
+38 SVRPAFADDVV
-49 AAGSSSGSAAP
+49 AAGATGGSAA
-60 ATEAASDASAP
+60 AAAAAAS
-71 ATATADAPAAA
+71 ATAAAPAAA
-82 SASATDAPAASDA
+82 APAAA
-95 ATTAPTMIPG
+95 AGVTPTAPTMIPG

-116 ASWKALFAGADGTS
+116 ASWKALFAGTDGAS

-145 YPSVEQA
+145 YASVDDA
-152 VAAGVANPSMQDAD
+152 VAAGVADPSMQDAD

-195 ISLNSTLS
+195 VSLNSTLS

-233 GEGPADPTRVAVVGY
+233 GVGPADPTRVAVVGY
-248 NIDTTVLMP
+248 NIDTTILMP
-257 LGTYRPDADGDY
+257 LGTYRPDEDGDY

-336 MGSQVAACANTDI
+336 MGSQVAASANTDI
-349 ADPPSYGGQT
+349 AAPPPYGGQA
-359 QGDGGFLGTLPTGH
+359 QGNGGFLGTLPTGH

-385 LLTMQDAAKRV
+385 LLTMQESAQRV

-413 LDTQSLGAYVIQTA
+413 LDTQSLGAYVLQTA

-443 TNLCDNIDAAR
+443 TNLCANIDAAR

-465 PSVTLQLFSAGKRD
+465 PSVTLQLFSAGRRD
-479 LEARDIAFPDPI
+479 LEARDITFPAPI

-624 YDAYAAGQIAYDDA
+624 YDAYSAGQIAYDDA

-646 WYVDADHGMVPD
+646 WYVDADHGMIPD
-658 DGLPYTFA
+658 GGLPYTFA
-666 GNDEISAARSATWR
+666 GNDEIAAARSGTWQG
-680 DDPASEASQ
+680 DPTSEASQ

-728 MVETSLDTSDE
+728 MVETDLDTSDE

-766 MMLAEDAAEAS
+766 MMLAEDAAKAS

-784 VGPRDDV
+784 AGPRDDV
-791 AALARRVQAGE
+791 AALARRIQAGE
-802 QVDAAE
+802 EVDAEE

-818 AEGTGSF
+818 TEGTGSF
-825 SLLTNAYAAGG
+825 SLLTNAYTAGG
-836 DTTGG
+836 DTAGDGG
-841 GGEAAGT
+841 DTAGS
-848 DGGGSAAGVGGA
+848 GGGSAGGGSASGVGGA

-915 EDLTYSADG
+915 EDLAYSADG

-935 QRTYLPLA
+935 RRTYLPLA
-943 LDDQSAA
+943 LDERSAP

-1002 GQAGGTMQAV
+1002 GQAGGTALAS

-1023 AGQAGSAAASGAG
+1023 AGQAGNATASGAG

-1059 GSLALTKHVESAV
+1059 GSLALTKHVEGAT
-1072 PGAEGPFGFSIEL
+1072 PGEEGPFGFSVEL

-1098 CTVSDR
+1098 CTVFDG
-1104 TGGATSES
+1104 TGEAASEN
-1112 LMLDDEGCLSV
+1112 LMLDDKGCLNV

-1132 IDGIPQATR
+1132 IDGIPQSTR
-1141 YRIDEE
+1141 YRIGEE

-1166 ARAEAS
+1166 ARTEAS
-1172 FTNIRQAG
+1172 FTNIRQTG

-1214 DTVELTLPVTRYLAG
+1214 DTVELTLPATRYLAG
-1229 GGTEE
+1229 GGTEA

-1248 TATIADFHHNEGV
+1248 TATIADLRHNEGV
-1261 LIENL
+1261 LIEDL
-1266 SSSSP
+1266 SSNSP

-1292 TGDAVVK
+1292 TGDAVEK

-1322 KSVEADDGP
+1322 KNAEAD
-1331 AEPGE
+1331 
-1336 PDDPAEPGDDPDNPP
+1336 DDPAEPGGDPD
-1351 APGEPEDPDNP
+1351 DP
-1362 PAPGEPDDPDGG
+1362 PAPGEPDDPD
-1374 DEPGEPEDPVEP
+1374 DPAEPGEP
-1386 GDGSNP
+1386 
-1392 DTPGGDTGSGGG
+1392 GG
-1404 DADAPGD
+1404 
-1411 DTPDEPGDDP
+1411 
-1421 DEPGGDVPDNP
+1421 
-1432 GDDPDDPPAPGD
+1432 DPDDPGD
-1444 PGDPDNPP
+1444 EPDEPP
-1452 APDEPDDPDD
+1452 APDEPDEPDDGNKPGVDEPDDPDDPDD
-1462 GAPAP
+1462 GGNP
-1467 DDPGSPDDGAPG
+1467 DTPDGDTGS
-1479 GSGGSGGSGDA
+1479 GSGGDA
-1490 GKPSDPDRGD
+1490 DEPSDPDRGD
-1500 APSVGAASDK
+1500 APSQGAPS
-1510 GSDAGTTL
+1510 AGAPSGKEPEARTTL
-1518 VGTGDAATGACALT
+1518 AGTGDAATGACALT
-1532 GALACAAATGL
+1532 GALACAAATAL

>member
-1 MHRRTLRSART
+1 MQRRTLRSART

-71 ATATADAPAAA
+71 ATAAADAPAAA

-95 ATTAPTMIPG
+95 ATAPTMIPG

-145 YPSVEQA
+145 YASVDDA
-152 VAAGVANPSMQDAD
+152 VAAGVAGPSMQDAD

-172 MSAFSSSASFRKE
+172 MSAFSSSASFRRE

-269 VRYDPGLTG
+269 VRFDPGMTG

-325 ADSPRAPEMVV
+325 ADNPRAPEMVV

-396 DAAYAA
+396 DAVYAA

-413 LDTQSLGAYVIQTA
+413 LDTQSLGAYVLQTA

-624 YDAYAAGQIAYDDA
+624 YDAYAAGQIAYDA

-880 FQLREGCA
+880 FQLREGGA

-943 LDDQSAA
+943 LDDQIAA

-1002 GQAGGTMQAV
+1002 GHAGGTVQEG

-1023 AGQAGSAAASGAG
+1023 DGQAGNAAASGAG

-1045 NDGALVLTPAREAT
+1045 NDGALVLTPAREAI
-1059 GSLALTKHVESAV
+1059 GSLALTKHVESAT
-1072 PGAEGPFGFSIEL
+1072 PDAEGPFGFSIEL
-1085 SDAEGTPLSGSLT
+1085 SDAEGAPLSGSLT
-1098 CTVSDR
+1098 CTVSDG

-1180 SLGVAMVVGGNA
+1180 SLGVAMIVGGNA

-1322 KSVEADDGP
+1322 KNAEAGDDP

-1336 PDDPAEPGDDPDNPP
+1336 PDDPAEPGDDPDDPP
-1351 APGEPEDPDNP
+1351 APGEPDDPDNP

-1374 DEPGEPEDPVEP
+1374 DKPGEPEDP
-1386 GDGSNP
+1386 G
-1392 DTPGGDTGSGGG
+1392 
-1404 DADAPGD
+1404 
-1411 DTPDEPGDDP
+1411 
-1421 DEPGGDVPDNP
+1421 EPGGDVPDNP
-1432 GDDPDDPPAPGD
+1432 G
-1444 PGDPDNPP
+1444 GDPDNPP

-1467 DDPGSPDDGAPG
+1467 DDPVSPDDGAP
-1479 GSGGSGGSGDA
+1479 GGSGDA

-1500 APSVGAASDK
+1500 APSAGAPSDK

-1518 VGTGDAATGACALT
+1518 AGTGDAATGACALT

>member
-1 MHRRTLRSART
+1 MQRRTLRSART

-71 ATATADAPAAA
+71 ATAAADAPAAA

-95 ATTAPTMIPG
+95 AATAPTMIPG

-145 YPSVEQA
+145 YASVDDA
-152 VAAGVANPSMQDAD
+152 VAAGVAGPSMQDAD

-314 DVLEQAAAGAT
+314 DVLEQAATGAT
-325 ADSPRAPEMVV
+325 ADNPRAPEMVV

-385 LLTMQDAAKRV
+385 LLTMQDAAKRI

-402 AGESLSLYTVG
+402 AGESLSLYTAG
-413 LDTQSLGAYVIQTA
+413 LDTQSLGAYVLQTA

-624 YDAYAAGQIAYDDA
+624 YDAYAAGQIAYDA

-666 GNDEISAARSATWR
+666 GNDEIAAARSGTWR

-689 RIQAAKD
+689 RIKAAKD

-836 DTTGG
+836 DATGG
-841 GGEAAGT
+841 GGDAAGT

-943 LDDQSAA
+943 LDDQIAA

-1002 GQAGGTMQAV
+1002 GQAGDTVQTG

-1023 AGQAGSAAASGAG
+1023 DGQAGNAAASGAG

-1045 NDGALVLTPAREAT
+1045 NDGALVLTPAREAI
-1059 GSLALTKHVESAV
+1059 GSLALTKHVESAT
-1072 PGAEGPFGFSIEL
+1072 PDAEGPFGFSIEL
-1085 SDAEGTPLSGSLT
+1085 SDAEGAPLSGSLT
-1098 CTVSDR
+1098 CTVSDG

-1161 GVIGA
+1161 GVIEA

-1180 SLGVAMVVGGNA
+1180 SLGVAMIVGGNA

-1292 TGDAVVK
+1292 TGDAAVK

-1322 KSVEADDGP
+1322 KNAEAGDDP

-1336 PDDPAEPGDDPDNPP
+1336 PDDPAEPGDDPDDPP
-1351 APGEPEDPDNP
+1351 APGEPEDP
-1362 PAPGEPDDPDGG
+1362 G
-1374 DEPGEPEDPVEP
+1374 D
-1386 GDGSNP
+1386 
-1392 DTPGGDTGSGGG
+1392 
-1404 DADAPGD
+1404 
-1411 DTPDEPGDDP
+1411 
-1421 DEPGGDVPDNP
+1421 
-1432 GDDPDDPPAPGD
+1432 
-1444 PGDPDNPP
+1444 PP

-1467 DDPGSPDDGAPG
+1467 DDPVSPDDGAPG
-1479 GSGGSGGSGDA
+1479 GSGDA
-1490 GKPSDPDRGD
+1490 DEPFDPDRGDAPSQD

-1518 VGTGDAATGACALT
+1518 AGTGDAATGACALT

>member
-1 MHRRTLRSART
+1 
-12 LPPTSRTALPSK
+12 
-24 ALAIMLCLVCSLCV
+24 
-38 TPRPAFADDAV
+38 
-49 AAGSSSGSAAP
+49 
-60 ATEAASDASAP
+60 
-71 ATATADAPAAA
+71 
-82 SASATDAPAASDA
+82 
-95 ATTAPTMIPG
+95 MIPG
-105 SVEKIADPSTA
+105 SVEKIADSSTA
-116 ASWKALFAGADGTS
+116 ASWKALFAGPDGTS

-145 YPSVEQA
+145 YASVDDA
-152 VAAGVANPSMQDAD
+152 VAAGVAGPSMQDAD

-314 DVLEQAAAGAT
+314 DVLEQAATGAT
-325 ADSPRAPEMVV
+325 ADNPRAPEMVV

-385 LLTMQDAAKRV
+385 LLTMQDAAKRI

-402 AGESLSLYTVG
+402 AGESLSLYTAG
-413 LDTQSLGAYVIQTA
+413 LDTQSLGAYVLQTA

-511 ATDAG
+511 AADAG

-624 YDAYAAGQIAYDDA
+624 YDAYAAGQIAYDA

-666 GNDEISAARSATWR
+666 GNDEIAAARSGTWR

-689 RIQAAKD
+689 RIKAAKD

-963 AGTPKEPVPSLLEDV
+963 AGTPKESVPSLLEDV

-1002 GQAGGTMQAV
+1002 GHAGDTVQTG

-1023 AGQAGSAAASGAG
+1023 DGRAGNAAASGAG

-1045 NDGALVLTPAREAT
+1045 NDGALVLTPAREAI
-1059 GSLALTKHVESAV
+1059 GSLALTKHVESAT
-1072 PGAEGPFGFSIEL
+1072 PDAEGPFGFSIEL
-1085 SDAEGTPLSGSLT
+1085 SDAEGAPLSGSLT
-1098 CTVSDR
+1098 CTVSDG

-1161 GVIGA
+1161 GVIEA
-1166 ARAEAS
+1166 AMAEAS
-1172 FTNIRQAG
+1172 FANIRQAG
-1180 SLGVAMVVGGNA
+1180 SLGVAMIVGGNA
-1192 ADKEAPRSFA
+1192 ADKETPRSFA

-1322 KSVEADDGP
+1322 KNAEAG
-1331 AEPGE
+1331 
-1336 PDDPAEPGDDPDNPP
+1336 DDPAEPGDDPDDPP
-1351 APGEPEDPDNP
+1351 APGEPDDPDNP

-1374 DEPGEPEDPVEP
+1374 DEPGEPEDPGEP
-1386 GDGSNP
+1386 GDGSDS

-1404 DADAPGD
+1404 DADTPGD
-1411 DTPDEPGDDP
+1411 DTPDEPGDAP

-1432 GDDPDDPPAPGD
+1432 G
-1444 PGDPDNPP
+1444 GDPDNPP

-1479 GSGGSGGSGDA
+1479 GSGGSGDA

-1500 APSVGAASDK
+1500 APSQGAPSAGAPSDK

-1518 VGTGDAATGACALT
+1518 AGTGDAATGACALT

-1543 LGSTRFRRNREM
+1543 LGSTRFRHNREM

>member
-1 MHRRTLRSART
+1 MQRRTLRSART
-12 LPPTSRTALPSK
+12 LPSTSRTTLPSK
-24 ALAIMLCLVCSLCV
+24 ALAIMLCLACSLCV

-49 AAGSSSGSAAP
+49 AAGSSSGSATA
-60 ATEAASDASAP
+60 ATEAAPDASAP
-71 ATATADAPAAA
+71 ATAAPATAAPDASAPTAA
-82 SASATDAPAASDA
+82 SASATAAPAASDVA
-95 ATTAPTMIPG
+95 ATAPTMIPG

-116 ASWKALFAGADGTS
+116 ASWKTLFAGADGTS

-145 YPSVEQA
+145 YASVDDA
-152 VAAGVANPSMQDAD
+152 VAAGVAGPSMQDAD

-248 NIDTTVLMP
+248 NIDTTILMP

-283 VTASPDDAQGA
+283 VTASPDDAQSA

-314 DVLEQAAAGAT
+314 EVLEQAAAGAT

-385 LLTMQDAAKRV
+385 LLTMQDAAKRI

-402 AGESLSLYTVG
+402 AGESLSLYTAG
-413 LDTQSLGAYVIQTA
+413 LDTQSLGAYVLQTA

-666 GNDEISAARSATWR
+666 GNDEISAARSGTWR

-825 SLLTNAYAAGG
+825 SLLTNAYAADGDATGDGG
-836 DTTGG
+836 DAEGADS
-841 GGEAAGT
+841 GEDT
-848 DGGGSAAGVGGA
+848 GGGSAAGVGGA

-915 EDLTYSADG
+915 EDLTYSADR

-935 QRTYLPLA
+935 QRTYLPFT

-1002 GQAGGTMQAV
+1002 GQSGGTMQAG
-1012 GTVLA
+1012 GTVLAGGTVDDAGQAGGTVQA

-1023 AGQAGSAAASGAG
+1023 AGQAGNAAASGAG

-1059 GSLALTKHVESAV
+1059 GSLALTKHVESAT
-1072 PGAEGPFGFSIEL
+1072 PDAEGPFGFSIEL
-1085 SDAEGTPLSGSLT
+1085 SDTEGTPLSGSLT
-1098 CTVSDR
+1098 CTVSDGA
-1104 TGGATSES
+1104 GGATSES

-1214 DTVELTLPVTRYLAG
+1214 DTVELTLPATRYLAG

-1234 GSITFTREAGTDVG
+1234 GSITFTRETGTDVG
-1248 TATIADFHHNEGV
+1248 TAKIADLRHNEGV

-1266 SSSSP
+1266 SSTSP

-1322 KSVEADDGP
+1322 KNVEADDGP

-1336 PDDPAEPGDDPDNPP
+1336 PDDPAEPGDDPD
-1351 APGEPEDPDNP
+1351 DP
-1362 PAPGEPDDPDGG
+1362 PAPGEPDDPDG
-1374 DEPGEPEDPVEP
+1374 
-1386 GDGSNP
+1386 
-1392 DTPGGDTGSGGG
+1392 
-1404 DADAPGD
+1404 
-1411 DTPDEPGDDP
+1411 
-1421 DEPGGDVPDNP
+1421 
-1432 GDDPDDPPAPGD
+1432 
-1444 PGDPDNPP
+1444 
-1452 APDEPDDPDD
+1452 

-1479 GSGGSGGSGDA
+1479 GSGGSGEPSDSDRGDA

-1518 VGTGDAATGACALT
+1518 AGTGDAATGACALT

>member
-1 MHRRTLRSART
+1 MLRRTLRSART
-12 LPPTSRTALPSK
+12 LPPTSRTAPPSK
-24 ALAIMLCLVCSLCV
+24 ALAIMLCLVCSLCI
-38 TPRPAFADDAV
+38 TPWPAFADDAV
-49 AAGSSSGSAAP
+49 AAGSSSGSATA
-60 ATEAASDASAP
+60 ATEAAPDASAP
-71 ATATADAPAAA
+71 ATAAPATAAADAPAAA

-95 ATTAPTMIPG
+95 AATAPTMIPG

-145 YPSVEQA
+145 YASVDDA
-152 VAAGVANPSMQDAD
+152 VAAGVAGPSMQDAD

-283 VTASPDDAQGA
+283 VTASPDDAQSA

-349 ADPPSYGGQT
+349 ADPPPYGGQA
-359 QGDGGFLGTLPTGH
+359 QGDGGFLGTLPTGY

-385 LLTMQDAAKRV
+385 LLTMQDAAKRI

-413 LDTQSLGAYVIQTA
+413 LDTQSLGAYVLQTA

-465 PSVTLQLFSAGKRD
+465 PNVTLQLFSAGRRD

-568 EGIQFQGKILDGS
+568 EGIQFQGKILNGS

-666 GNDEISAARSATWR
+666 GNDEIAAARSGTWR

-696 AGASAICQTYF
+696 AGARAICQTYF

-758 ERLDGTTT
+758 EHLDGTTT

-791 AALARRVQAGE
+791 VALARRVQAGE

-836 DTTGG
+836 GTTGG

-888 AAPDGSA
+888 AAPGGSA
-895 AADQLEPLSSAPRAG
+895 AADQLEPLSSVPRAG

-935 QRTYLPLA
+935 QRTYLPFT

-1002 GQAGGTMQAV
+1002 GQAGGIMQAG
-1012 GTVLA
+1012 GTVQA

-1023 AGQAGSAAASGAG
+1023 AEQAGNAAASGAG

-1059 GSLALTKHVESAV
+1059 GSLALTKHVENAT
-1072 PGAEGPFGFSIEL
+1072 PDAEGPFGFSIEL
-1085 SDAEGTPLSGSLT
+1085 SDTEGTPLSGSLT
-1098 CTVSDR
+1098 CTVSDGA
-1104 TGGATSES
+1104 GGATSES

-1132 IDGIPQATR
+1132 IDGIPLATR

-1214 DTVELTLPVTRYLAG
+1214 DTVELTLPATRYLAG
-1229 GGTEE
+1229 GGTEK
-1234 GSITFTREAGTDVG
+1234 GSITFTRETGTDVG
-1248 TATIADFHHNEGV
+1248 TAKIADLRHNEGV

-1266 SSSSP
+1266 SSASP

-1322 KSVEADDGP
+1322 KNVEADDGP
-1331 AEPGE
+1331 AEPSE
-1336 PDDPAEPGDDPDNPP
+1336 PDDPAEPGDDPDDPP
-1351 APGEPEDPDNP
+1351 APGEPDDPDNP
-1362 PAPGEPDDPDGG
+1362 SAPGEPDDPDGG
-1374 DEPGEPEDPVEP
+1374 DEPGGDEPGKPDDPGEP

-1392 DTPGGDTGSGGG
+1392 DTPSGDTGSGGG
-1404 DADAPGD
+1404 DADTPGD
-1411 DTPDEPGDDP
+1411 DTPDEPGDAP

-1432 GDDPDDPPAPGD
+1432 GGDPDD
-1444 PGDPDNPP
+1444 PP

-1479 GSGGSGGSGDA
+1479 GSGDA

-1500 APSVGAASDK
+1500 APSAGTPSDK

-1518 VGTGDAATGACALT
+1518 AGTGDAATGACALT